1 MNPTQRWV
9 LIGGVAVAVVVVA
22 IAIYFFTR
30 PPAAV
35 TAEFDGVVARG
46 EGRDFSLTEVQVR
59 DSTISLCSRED
70 LAVRVEREPVALKP
84 GDRVTI
90 KGEYDGRECRVMV
103 KSVDHYV
110 KVTVPAPV
118 VIELEGVVARA
129 GQESFTLSEITV
141 FAGPQP
147 CSLDRLAIQIE
158 SRDLMPSAPLQAG
171 DLVTVKGN
179 YHTEDCTVRLS
190 APTHY
195 VELRPVSIELEGIVA
210 AGTPTQ
216 FALKNVIVLAGPQPC
231 RLDNLAVQVKSDR
244 AQTEQLQLAERVRVK
259 GEYHAASCR
268 VELTSQEH
276 SAERLPTAIK
286 LQGTVAQV
294 GGDGVVLQGVRVLDG
309 PQPCTTDNLA
319 VRVRGTAGLRGG
331 EGVEV
336 VGEYNPKS
344 CQVSVEQP
352 THSLA
357 QLSAPPVPVPQP
369 PVTPPGV
376 PQPQPPGVPIPTPIL
391 GGLPFFISGGV
402 STIGPVMAFRG
413 SVGMALG
420 GALKGMIS
428 VGYGSGSIQK
438 PELTKPVNFTVMP
451 VDFTMWYQISGGLH
465 IGGGAGVLIVQG
477 PKPKFSNTVPAIHIA
492 VGFAINDFLMLSG
505 GIAYVP

>member
-46 EGRDFSLTEVQVR
+46 EGRDFSLKEVQVR
-59 DSTISLCSRED
+59 DSKISLCSQED
-70 LAVRVEREPVALKP
+70 LSVRVEREPVALQP
-84 GDRVTI
+84 GDRVTV
-90 KGEYDGRECRVMV
+90 KGDYDGKECRVIV
-103 KSVDHYV
+103 KSTDHYV

-118 VIELEGVVARA
+118 AIELEGVVARA

-147 CSLDRLAIQIE
+147 CSLDRLAVQIE
-158 SRDLMPSAPLQAG
+158 SRDLLPPVDLQAG

-179 YHTEDCTVRLS
+179 YHAEDCTVRLS

-195 VELRPVSIELEGIVA
+195 VELRPAPIELEGIVA

-231 RLDNLAVQVKSDR
+231 RLDNLAVQVKSDQ
-244 AQTEQLQLAERVRVK
+244 AQTEQLQLAERVRVR

-268 VELTSQEH
+268 VELTSREH
-276 SAERLPTAIK
+276 SAERLPTTMK

-294 GGDGVVLQGVRVLDG
+294 GSDQVVLQGVRVLDG
-309 PQPCTTDNLA
+309 PQPCTTEHLA

-336 VGEYNPKS
+336 VGEYNPKN

-357 QLSAPPVPVPQP
+357 QLSAPPV
-369 PVTPPGV
+369 TPPTV
-376 PQPQPPGVPIPTPIL
+376 PQPQPPGVPTPTPIPPP

-402 STIGPVMAFRG
+402 SAIGPVMAFRG

-451 VDFTMWYQISGGLH
+451 VDFTVWYQISGGFH
-465 IGGGAGVLIVQG
+465 VGGGAGVLIVQG

-492 VGFAINDFLMLSG
+492 VGFAISDFLMLSG

>member
-1 MNPTQRWV
+1 MNPTQRWL
-9 LIGGVAVAVVVVA
+9 LIGSAAVAVVVMV
-22 IAIYFFTR
+22 IFIFFLAR
-30 PPAAV
+30 PPA
-35 TAEFDGVVARG
+35 
-46 EGRDFSLTEVQVR
+46 
-59 DSTISLCSRED
+59 TI
-70 LAVRVEREPVALKP
+70 
-84 GDRVTI
+84 
-90 KGEYDGRECRVMV
+90 
-103 KSVDHYV
+103 
-110 KVTVPAPV
+110 TVPAPV
-118 VIELEGVVARA
+118 AIELEGVVARA

-147 CSLDRLAIQIE
+147 CSLDRLVVQIE
-158 SRDLMPSAPLQAG
+158 SRDLIPAAALQAG
-171 DLVTVKGN
+171 DLVTVKGS

-210 AGTPTQ
+210 AGTPSQ
-216 FALKNVIVLAGPQPC
+216 FALKNVSVLSGPQPC
-231 RLDNLAVQVKSDR
+231 RLDNLSVQVKSDR
-244 AQTEQLQLAERVRVK
+244 AHTEQLQLAERVRVQ
-259 GEYHAASCR
+259 GEYHADGCR
-268 VELTSQEH
+268 VELTSREH
-276 SAERLPTAIK
+276 SVERLPTAIK

-294 GGDGVVLQGVRVLDG
+294 GSDQVVLQGVRVLDG
-309 PQPCTTDNLA
+309 PQPCTADNLA

-336 VGEYNPKS
+336 VGEYNPKN

-376 PQPQPPGVPIPTPIL
+376 PQPQPPGVPIPTPPPS

-402 STIGPVMAFRG
+402 SSIGPVLAFRG

-428 VGYGSGSIQK
+428 VGYGSGSLQR

-451 VDFTMWYQISGGLH
+451 VDFTMWYHITGGLH
-465 IGGGAGVLIVQG
+465 IGGGAGVLLVQG

-492 VGFAINDFLMLSG
+492 VGFSITDFLMLSG